1 MTEKD
6 ITQVRIGQYGFGII
20 GIKRLME
27 ELAEAYADRSDEEVK
42 TEMLERLS
50 KDNYIPTNVRE
61 DYGKAFVREFR
72 KFLGQPYTEDI
83 KAGLDV
89 KVLGMGCAQCH
100 ALTQTIMELLAE
112 LQLPAGLDQVT
123 DIKEIARYGVMGSPA
138 LVINGKVMAV
148 GNVPPKEKIKK
159 WLAEASPSLSKK

>member
-27 ELAEAYADRSDEEVK
+27 ELAETYTDKSDAEVK
-42 TEMLERLS
+42 AVMVERLS

-72 KFLGQPYTEDI
+72 KFLGSPTR
-83 KAGLDV
+83 KRPRKGWTSRCW
-89 KVLGMGCAQCH
+89 VLGAINAAAWNRPLWKCSRNFSWRQ
-100 ALTQTIMELLAE
+100 ALSM
-112 LQLPAGLDQVT
+112 
-123 DIKEIARYGVMGSPA
+123 
-138 LVINGKVMAV
+138 
-148 GNVPPKEKIKK
+148 
-159 WLAEASPSLSKK
+159 